1 MTKIGKLYEEQ
12 YLKSLQKVYVFCRDL
27 YSMSF
32 RQRLLFEL
40 GVFRVQTYVSE
51 EIKNL
56 PKEEIEKRIKEL
68 KKPWWNWL
76 FFWK

>member
-1 MTKIGKLYEEQ
+1 MERQVKFSEEQ
-12 YLKSLQKVYVFCRDL
+12 YFHSLQKAYVFRRDL

-51 EIKNL
+51 ETKNL
-56 PKEEIEKRIKEL
+56 SKEEIEKKIKEL